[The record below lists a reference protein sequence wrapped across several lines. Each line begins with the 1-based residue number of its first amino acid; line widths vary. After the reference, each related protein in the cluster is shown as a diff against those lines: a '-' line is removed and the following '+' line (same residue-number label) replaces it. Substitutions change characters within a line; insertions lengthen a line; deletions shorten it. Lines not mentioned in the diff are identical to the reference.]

1 MSEVTTA
8 TPVVVK
14 PQSQRRRVTTLD
26 RMWRSLLKAKFP
38 LVALVILGAIIILAV
53 GAPTFSPYDPNAMDL
68 SVRLLPP
75 AFAEGGNPAYPLG
88 TDGMGRDVLSRL
100 IFGARVSLI
109 VGFTAV
115 FVAGT
120 IGVTLG
126 VIAGFFGG
134 KVDDVIMRLADI
146 QLAFP
151 SILLAISV
159 LAVLNAQRG
168 VEVSNRTMLQ
178 NLMPLILTLGVSNWV
193 TYSRMARSVT
203 LSLRE
208 KEFVEAARAL
218 GDSKLSIMFRNI
230 LPNSLAPLIVL
241 GSFNVASTILAEA
254 SLSFLGLGVPPAV
267 PTWGGMLAES
277 REMLITGVWWLATI
291 PGLAIM
297 ITVISINIIGDWLR
311 DFYDPRLR
319 N

>member
-1 MSEVTTA
+1 MSQITG
-8 TPVVVK
+8 VK
-14 PQSQRRRVTTLD
+14 PIVIQENQRRRVTTLN

-38 LVALVILGAIIILAV
+38 LAALVVLLAVVVLAV
-53 GAPTFSPYDPNAMDL
+53 GADVFSPYDPNEIKI

-75 AFAEGGNPAYPLG
+75 AFVEGGNPAYPLG
-88 TDGMGRDVLSRL
+88 TDGLGRDILSRL

-109 VGFTAV
+109 VGFSAV
-115 FVAGT
+115 FVAGA
-120 IGVTLG
+120 IGISLGVT
-126 VIAGFFGG
+126 AGFFGG
-134 KVDDVIMRLADI
+134 LVDDVIMRLADI

-168 VEVSNRTMLQ
+168 VKVVGVSMFS
-178 NLMPLILTLGVSNWV
+178 NLVPLILTLGVAQWV
-193 TYSRMARSVT
+193 TYARMARSVT

-218 GDSKLSIMFRNI
+218 GDSKASIMFRNI

-277 REMLITGVWWLATI
+277 REMLVTGVWWLATI

-297 ITVISINIIGDWLR
+297 INVISINIIGDWLR

>member
-1 MSEVTTA
+1 M
-8 TPVVVK
+8 
-14 PQSQRRRVTTLD
+14 
-26 RMWRSLLKAKFP
+26 
-38 LVALVILGAIIILAV
+38 
-53 GAPTFSPYDPNAMDL
+53 
-68 SVRLLPP
+68 
-75 AFAEGGNPAYPLG
+75 
-88 TDGMGRDVLSRL
+88 
-100 IFGARVSLI
+100 
-109 VGFTAV
+109 
-115 FVAGT
+115 
-120 IGVTLG
+120 
-126 VIAGFFGG
+126 
-134 KVDDVIMRLADI
+134 
-146 QLAFP
+146 
-151 SILLAISV
+151 

-319 N
+319 VFMAKLLEIQDKSVSSPPKGGACSGRGHLHINEGETLAVVGRVRLRQVVTARSIMRLIPNPRGDGGSIRWR

>member
-1 MSEVTTA
+1 MSQITGAKVA
-8 TPVVVK
+8 TLTETP
-14 PQSQRRRVTTLD
+14 RRRVTTLD

-38 LVALVILGAIIILAV
+38 LIALIMLSAIIILAV
-53 GAPTFSPYDPNAMDL
+53 GPEVFSPYDPNTIDM

-75 AFAEGGNPAYPLG
+75 AFADGGNPAYLLG
-88 TDGMGRDVLSRL
+88 TDGLGRDITSRL
-100 IFGARVSLI
+100 IYGARVSLI
-109 VGFTAV
+109 VGFAAV
-115 FVAGT
+115 FVAGG
-120 IGVTLG
+120 IGISLG

-134 KVDDVIMRLADI
+134 RVDDIIMRLADI

-159 LAVLNAQRG
+159 LAVLQAQRG
-168 VEVSNRTMLQ
+168 VNQVGSSVFSRL
-178 NLMPLILTLGVSNWV
+178 LPLILTLGVSAWV
-193 TYSRMARSVT
+193 TYARMARSVT

-218 GDSKLSIMFRNI
+218 GDSKASIMFRNI

-241 GSFNVASTILAEA
+241 ASFNVASTILAEA
-254 SLSFLGLGVPPAV
+254 SLSFLGLGVPPTV

-277 REMLITGVWWLATI
+277 REMLVTGVWWLATI